1 MATILLGSIKANFFW
16 HSALMLLGTYIDQ
29 RLFGP
34 QQQDGPRL
42 GKQKQTVNTYGAPI
56 PIVYGTYRIDGSLI
70 WATKF
75 TEHAEEQGGKGGGGG
90 ATTYHYH
97 SSFAVALCSGV
108 VNRLGRIWLD
118 GTVIKDL
125 TDELGDMTYGDASA
139 IGFEIKGTSA
149 VLHRG
154 IETQV
159 PDSLM
164 EGREGIGNVP
174 GYRGISYLVFDEMDL
189 RDFGNRVPQISV
201 EITCSKTKLCNII
214 KDIIGRSGLDP
225 ANVHFTPYE
234 HFNVVV
240 PGYAALNT
248 GTYRAALEPL
258 QAAYFFDI
266 VESRGVVRCIARGQ
280 GEVIEVDPDYIGAY
294 ENNSLVDLVK
304 VDRGQEL
311 DLPRS
316 VSVSYTNAGNDY
328 QAGTV
333 EIMRVCTESRN
344 KVSISVPIAIS
355 NNHAMDIAEKTLVE
369 TWIGRTNYQIQLPMK
384 YAYLMPGHIINTVIN
399 GKSIRALVTKTT
411 FGRPGIVKVEA
422 VETGATVYMDTDSQI
437 QEDVSVAPAPSAS
450 TVTLRIF
457 DTNLLVDNA
466 EPYRPYFAV
475 HGSPFYGATILR
487 SNDGGVTYSEFT
499 EAPRLSVLGVAD
511 TVLSPGQSLYWDE
524 TNTVDVTVFEGGRL
538 SSAVELAVL
547 NGVNAALLGTEI
559 IQFKTATLIDK
570 NKYRLSGLLRGRRGT
585 ETEMGNHV
593 QGEAFTLINAN
604 TTLQLPLPN
613 GALGV
618 RQYVRYGASTV
629 TAESDLYKNTSFVH
643 TGKAYKPYAPCHV
656 KGTRNEV
663 FDIAITWI
671 RRTRIGGMWSDHSDV
686 QLGEDFEKY
695 EVDIMDGSTVKRTLV
710 TTTTMVN
717 YTASQQISDFGSTK
731 SSVAVRVY
739 QLSSVCG
746 RGYTKE
752 AII

>member
-1 MATILLGSIKANFFW
+1 MATILLGSIKANAFW
-16 HSALMLLGTYIDQ
+16 HSAFMLLGSYIDQ

-42 GKQKQTVNTYGAPI
+42 GKQKQSVNTYGAPI
-56 PIVYGTYRIDGSLI
+56 PIVYGTYRVDGSLI

-97 SSFAVALCSGV
+97 CTFAVALCSGV

-125 TDELGDMTYGDASA
+125 TGELGDMTYGDASA
-139 IGFEIKGTSA
+139 IGFEFKGTNA

-159 PDSLM
+159 PDSLI
-164 EGREGIGNVP
+164 EGREGIGNAP

-189 RDFGNRVPQISV
+189 SDFGNRVPQVSV

-214 KDIIGRSGLDP
+214 KDIIGRSGLDL

-240 PGYAALNT
+240 PGYAALNNS
-248 GTYRAALEPL
+248 TYRAAIEPL

-266 VESRGVVRCIARGQ
+266 VESRGVIRCIARGQ
-280 GEVIEVDPDYIGAY
+280 GEVIDVDPDYIGAY
-294 ENNSLVDLVK
+294 EKNSVVDLVK

-316 VSVSYTNAGNDY
+316 VSVAYTNAGNDY

-333 EIMRVCTESRN
+333 EVMRVCTESRN

-369 TWIGRTNYQIQLPMK
+369 SWIGRTSYQMQLPMK
-384 YAYLMPGHIINTVIN
+384 YAYLTPGHIINTAIN

-422 VETGATVYMDTDSQI
+422 IETGATVYMDTDSQI
-437 QEDVSVAPAPSAS
+437 QEDVGGAPAPSAS
-450 TVTLRIF
+450 AITLRIF

-466 EPYRPYFAV
+466 DPYRPFFAV
-475 HGSPFYGATILR
+475 SGSPFYGATILR

-499 EAPRLSVLGVAD
+499 EAPRVSVLGVAD

-524 TNTVDVTVFEGGRL
+524 TNTVDITILNGGRL

-547 NGVNAALLGTEI
+547 NGVNAAMLGTEI
-559 IQFKTATLIDK
+559 IQFKTATLIDR

-585 ETEMGNHV
+585 ETEMGSHV
-593 QGEAFTLINAN
+593 QGEAFTLLSTN
-604 TTLQLPLPN
+604 TTSQLPLNN
-613 GALGV
+613 GTLGV
-618 RQYVRYGASTV
+618 RQFFRYGPSTV
-629 TAESDLYKNTSFVH
+629 TAESDIYQNTSFIH
-643 TGKAYKPYAPCHV
+643 TGKALKPYAPCHV
-656 KGTRNEV
+656 TATRNTNLDV
-663 FDIAITWI
+663 AITWI
-671 RRTRIGGMWSDHSDV
+671 RRTRIGGIWSDHSDV

-695 EVDIMDGSTVKRTLV
+695 EVDIMAGSTVKRTLATSIPSV
-710 TTTTMVN
+710 T
-717 YTASQQISDFGSTK
+717 YTVDQQIADFG
-731 SSVAVRVY
+731 VAQTSITIRVY
-739 QLSSVCG
+739 QISAICG
-746 RGYTKE
+746 RGYAKE
-752 AII
+752 VTV